1 MQAEDLILDETF
13 IAWFEKTDPTHE
25 KRWSDWIDSNPEK
38 QIIVDQ
44 AIRILESIRQPDA
57 SFSYEHTLNARKR
70 LMDSVEDWENSRNLT
85 IPFYRRSAFIWAA
98 AASVS
103 FLITA
108 LFLWPENPF
117 MNKTYATKG
126 GETKSITLPD
136 GSQVTLNGN
145 STLTL
150 PRDWEND
157 ESREVWL
164 DGEGYF
170 SVTHTAR
177 HKRFIVHTDD
187 IHVEV
192 LGTEFNV
199 KKRPEKTEV
208 VLTTGKIQLTTSE
221 NPDGTPVVMTPGE
234 MVEFSKKSH
243 RIAKKEVNTTKYTSW
258 KEGQLVFED
267 ASIQDVVRLLEQN
280 YGYEVEVD
288 KNVSTEKHFN
298 GIFPSDSVDVLLTA
312 LSKVYDLDIKRV
324 NKNIIINN
332 RFHNNEKS

>member
-13 IAWFEKTDPTHE
+13 IAWYEKTDPAHE

-38 QIIVDQ
+38 QIIVNQ
-44 AIRILESIRQPDA
+44 AIQILESLRQQDVNVPN
-57 SFSYEHTLNARKR
+57 EHTLNARKR
-70 LMDSVEDWENSRNLT
+70 LMDSVEDLENNRNL
-85 IPFYRRSAFIWAA
+85 IFPFYRKRAPLWAA

-103 FLITA
+103 LLLTA
-108 LFLWPENPF
+108 LFLWPKNPL

-150 PRDWEND
+150 PRNWEN
-157 ESREVWL
+157 EQSREVWL
-164 DGEGYF
+164 EGEGFF
-170 SVTHTAR
+170 SVRHTAA
-177 HKRFIVHTDD
+177 HKPFIVHTDD
-187 IHVEV
+187 INVEV
-192 LGTEFNV
+192 LGTEFDV
-199 KKRPEKTEV
+199 KKRPDKTEV
-208 VLTTGKIQLTTSE
+208 VLTTGKIQLTTRE
-221 NPDGTPVVMTPGE
+221 NPDGNPVVMAPGE
-234 MVEFSKKSH
+234 MAEFSEKSH
-243 RIAKKEVNTTKYTSW
+243 QIAKKEVNTTQYTSW

-288 KNVSTEKHFN
+288 KNVSTENHFN
-298 GIFPSDSVDVLLTA
+298 GIFPSDNVDVLLTA

-324 NKNIIINN
+324 NKNIIIRN
-332 RFHNNEKS
+332 RFHDHEKF